1 MNAKHTPG
9 RLEANDKRSKG
20 GGGFSI
26 FAGGQYIGFVSDSDA
41 ITDWEAN
48 ARRLVACWNAC
59 EGLSTEALE
68 RMGTLDRAR
77 VQLDAIRSQAIAQ
90 RDELL
95 AVVQEL
101 EESASYW
108 SEYDV
113 PLGIVDRLRAAI
125 AKVTGQKGGAA

>member
-1 MNAKHTPG
+1 MSAQHTQG

-20 GGGFSI
+20 GGGFSL

-48 ARRLVACWNAC
+48 ARRLAACWNAC

-68 RMGTLDRAR
+68 GDDAPRKLREDRD
-77 VQLDAIRSQAIAQ
+77 LLLAQ

-125 AKVTGQKGGAA
+125 AKATGSKT

>member
-1 MNAKHTPG
+1 MTAKHTPG

-20 GGGFSI
+20 GGGFSL

-59 EGLSTEALE
+59 EGIEDPENVIPQLRRANDLVQQLE
-68 RMGTLDRAR
+68 PLR
-77 VQLDAIRSQAIAQ
+77 IQ

-95 AVVQEL
+95 A
-101 EESASYW
+101 A
-108 SEYDV
+108 
-113 PLGIVDRLRAAI
+113 LRDIETFMGADFDDLPMGKQAREAI
-125 AKVTGQKGGAA
+125 AKATGGES